1 LDATLSD
8 YENISYSQI
17 SDGLNRWP
25 GHPIDPNRRA
35 ALCVA
40 IRTGLR
46 SSDLES
52 FIMQNVEAVRE
63 KLQEEAELIAA
74 GYPAEPPPI
83 LLPPLPEPPPTTV
96 VQTKYNPLRH

>member
-1 LDATLSD
+1 
-8 YENISYSQI
+8 
-17 SDGLNRWP
+17 
-25 GHPIDPNRRA
+25 
-35 ALCVA
+35 
-40 IRTGLR
+40 
-46 SSDLES
+46 
-52 FIMQNVEAVRE
+52 VEAVRE